1 MEDIL
6 NLYNVIISAN
16 IPALPALIIAAA
28 VRYAEIIFRFKKHK
42 KNDENEKE
50 SR

>member
-1 MEDIL
+1 MDDIL

-28 VRYAEIIFRFKKHK
+28 VRYAEIIFRFKKNK
-42 KNDENEKE
+42 KEDGSKKENE
-50 SR
+50 